1 MLTLI
6 VRICMLSYQSLVS
19 LEPTIYNT
27 HANTVS
33 SIGQKE
39 AEISLLTPAL
49 SMKCRKVMKGH
60 RGRVLHFAWSPD
72 KRHVVTAGQVSS

>member
-1 MLTLI
+1 M
-6 VRICMLSYQSLVS
+6 
-19 LEPTIYNT
+19 
-27 HANTVS
+27 S